1 MSGTKGAGMD
11 FELSFEQKT
20 FRESMRKFAEKEVSP
35 GIIERDMKGE
45 FNWEAWKKAGE
56 FGILGLPIPEEY
68 GGGGADIMTMM
79 AGMEGFGLGCRDAGF
94 YLSLAAHTIIGEI
107 PIWKFGSEKQ
117 KLKYLPKMCSG
128 EWVSAY
134 GLSEPDAGSDA
145 TSLRTSAIRKADHYV
160 LNGTKMFITNG
171 PIADVVVVFATVDK
185 SKGPKGITA
194 FIVEKGSPGFS
205 VSRALD
211 KMGQRTSPTGELV
224 FEDCAVPLENRLG
237 EEGQGMPILIE
248 SLEWERACLLTG
260 SIGVCEY
267 ELARCVKYANERVQF
282 GKPIGQFQ
290 LIQERLA
297 NMKWRLEASRL
308 LVYRAAWMKQKG
320 IPARMEAAIAKL
332 VMSETRVA
340 NSLDAVQ
347 IHGGYGYM
355 REFEVERVLRDSI
368 AATIG
373 AGSTEIQKI
382 TIARHLLSK
391 KG

>member
-1 MSGTKGAGMD
+1 MD
-11 FELSFEQKT
+11 FEWTFEQRA

-35 GIIERDMKGE
+35 GIVERDKNGE
-45 FNWEAWKKAGE
+45 FNWEAWRKAGE
-56 FGILGLPIPEEY
+56 FGILGLPIPEKY
-68 GGGGADIMTMM
+68 GGGGADIMTML

-94 YLSLAAHTIIGEI
+94 YLSLAAHIVIGEI
-107 PIWKFGSEKQ
+107 PIWKFGSEEQ
-117 KLKYLPKMCSG
+117 KSKYLPKMCKG
-128 EWVSAY
+128 EWIGAY

-145 TSLRTSAIRKADHYV
+145 ISLRTKAVRKGDHYI

-171 PIADVVVVFATVDK
+171 PIADVVIVFATVDRT
-185 SKGPKGITA
+185 KGAKGITA
-194 FIVEKGSPGFS
+194 YIVEKGFPGFS
-205 VSRALD
+205 VSRELD

-224 FEDCAVPLENRLG
+224 FEDCIVPLENRLG
-237 EEGQGMPILIE
+237 EEGQGLAILYE
-248 SLEWERACLLTG
+248 SLEWERACLLAGTVG
-260 SIGVCEY
+260 QIEY
-267 ELARCVKYANERVQF
+267 ELERCVRYANERVQF

-308 LVYRAAWMKQKG
+308 LVYRAAWMKQQG

-332 VMSETRVA
+332 AISETRVA
-340 NSLDAVQ
+340 NALDAVQ

-373 AGSTEIQKI
+373 AGTSEIQKI
-382 TIARHLLSK
+382 TIARHLLSHY
-391 KG
+391 

>member
-1 MSGTKGAGMD
+1 MD
-11 FELSFEQKT
+11 FEWTFEQRA

-35 GIIERDMKGE
+35 GIVERDKNGE

-56 FGILGLPIPEEY
+56 FGILGLPIPEKY
-68 GGGGADIMTMM
+68 GGGGADIMTML

-94 YLSLAAHTIIGEI
+94 YLSLAVHIVIGEI
-107 PIWKFGSEKQ
+107 PIWKFGSEEQ
-117 KLKYLPKMCSG
+117 KSKYLPKMCKG
-128 EWVSAY
+128 EWIGAY

-145 TSLRTSAIRKADHYV
+145 ISLRTRAVRKGDHYI

-171 PIADVVVVFATVDK
+171 PIADVVIVFATVDRT
-185 SKGPKGITA
+185 KGAKGITA
-194 FIVEKGSPGFS
+194 YIVEKGFPGFS
-205 VSRALD
+205 VSRELD

-224 FEDCAVPLENRLG
+224 FEDCIVPLENRLG
-237 EEGQGMPILIE
+237 EEGQGLAILFE
-248 SLEWERACLLTG
+248 SLEWERACLLAGTVG
-260 SIGVCEY
+260 QIEY
-267 ELARCVKYANERVQF
+267 ELERCVRYANERVQF
-282 GKPIGQFQ
+282 GKPIGHFQ

-308 LVYRAAWMKQKG
+308 LVYRAAWMKQQG

-332 VMSETRVA
+332 AISETRVA
-340 NSLDAVQ
+340 NALDAVQ

-373 AGSTEIQKI
+373 AGTSEIQKI
-382 TIARHLLSK
+382 TIARHLLSHY
-391 KG
+391 

>member
-1 MSGTKGAGMD
+1 MD
-11 FELSFEQKT
+11 FEWNFEQKT
-20 FRESMRKFAEKEVSP
+20 FKESMRKFAEKEVSP
-35 GIIERDMKGE
+35 GIIERDKKGE
-45 FNWEAWKKAGE
+45 FNWGAWKKAGE
-56 FGILGLPIPEEY
+56 FGILGLPIPEKY
-68 GGGGADIMTMM
+68 GGGEADVITMM
-79 AGMEGFGLGCRDAGF
+79 AGLEGFGLGCRDAGF
-94 YLSLAAHTIIGEI
+94 YLALSAHMVIGEI
-107 PIWKFGSEKQ
+107 PIWKFGTEKQ

-128 EWVSAY
+128 DWIGAY

-145 TSLRTSAIRKADHYV
+145 VSLRTSAVKKGDHYI

-171 PIADVVVVFATVDK
+171 PIADVIVVFATVDR

-194 FIVEKGSPGFS
+194 FIVEKGFPGFS
-205 VSRALD
+205 VGRELD

-224 FEDCAVPLENRLG
+224 FEDCLVPVENCLG
-237 EEGQGMPILIE
+237 GEGQGLPILFE
-248 SLEWERACLLTG
+248 SLEWERTCLLTG
-260 SIGVCEY
+260 SIGTCEY
-267 ELARCVKYANERVQF
+267 ELDRCIKYANERIQF

-308 LVYRAAWMKQKG
+308 LVYRAGWMKQKG

-332 VMSETRVA
+332 AISETRVA
-340 NSLDAVQ
+340 NALDAVQ

-368 AATIG
+368 AASIG

-382 TIARHLLSK
+382 TIARQLLSK

>member
-1 MSGTKGAGMD
+1 MD
-11 FELSFEQKT
+11 FEWTFEQRT

-35 GIIERDMKGE
+35 GIVERDKNGE
-45 FNWEAWKKAGE
+45 FNWEAWRKAGE
-56 FGILGLPIPEEY
+56 FGILGLPIPEKY
-68 GGGGADIMTMM
+68 GGGGADIMTML

-94 YLSLAAHTIIGEI
+94 YLSLAAHIVIGEI
-107 PIWKFGSEKQ
+107 PIWKFGSEEQ
-117 KLKYLPKMCSG
+117 KSKYLPKMCKG
-128 EWVSAY
+128 EWIGAY

-145 TSLRTSAIRKADHYV
+145 ISLRTKAVRKGDHYI

-171 PIADVVVVFATVDK
+171 PIADVVIVFATVDRT
-185 SKGPKGITA
+185 KGAKGITA
-194 FIVEKGSPGFS
+194 YIVEKGFPGFS
-205 VSRALD
+205 VSRELD

-224 FEDCAVPLENRLG
+224 FEDCIVPLENRLG
-237 EEGQGMPILIE
+237 EEGQGLAILYE
-248 SLEWERACLLTG
+248 SLEWERACLLAGTVG
-260 SIGVCEY
+260 QIEY
-267 ELARCVKYANERVQF
+267 ELERCVRYANERVQF

-308 LVYRAAWMKQKG
+308 LVYRAAWMKQQG

-332 VMSETRVA
+332 AISETRVA
-340 NSLDAVQ
+340 NALDAVQ

-373 AGSTEIQKI
+373 AGTSEIQKI
-382 TIARHLLSK
+382 TIARHLLSHY
-391 KG
+391 

>member
-1 MSGTKGAGMD
+1 MD
-11 FELSFEQKT
+11 FEWTFEQKT
-20 FRESMRKFAEKEVSP
+20 FNESMRKFAEKEVSP
-35 GIIERDMKGE
+35 GIIERDRTGE
-45 FNWEAWKKAGE
+45 FHREAWKKAGE
-56 FGILGLPIPEEY
+56 FGILGLPVPEKY
-68 GGGGADIMTMM
+68 GGGGADVITMM
-79 AGMEGFGLGCRDAGF
+79 AGFEGFGLGCRDAGF
-94 YLSLAAHTIIGEI
+94 YLALSAHMVIGEI
-107 PIWKFGSEKQ
+107 PTWKFGTEKQ

-128 EWVSAY
+128 EWIGAY

-145 TSLRTSAIRKADHYV
+145 VSLRTSAVKKGDHYI

-171 PIADVVVVFATVDK
+171 PIADVIVVFATVDR

-194 FIVEKGSPGFS
+194 FIVEKGFPGFS
-205 VSRALD
+205 VGRELD

-224 FEDCAVPLENRLG
+224 FEDCVVPVENCLG
-237 EEGQGMPILIE
+237 GEGQGLPILFE
-248 SLEWERACLLTG
+248 SLEWERTCLLTG
-260 SIGVCEY
+260 SIGTCEY
-267 ELARCVKYANERVQF
+267 ELNRCIKYANERVQF

-308 LVYRAAWMKQKG
+308 LVYRAGWMKQKG
-320 IPARMEAAIAKL
+320 MPARMEAAIAKL
-332 VMSETRVA
+332 AISETRVA
-340 NSLDAVQ
+340 NALDAVQ

-382 TIARHLLSK
+382 TIARQLLSSHRS
-391 KG
+391 

>member
-1 MSGTKGAGMD
+1 MD
-11 FELSFEQKT
+11 FEWNFEQKT
-20 FRESMRKFAEKEVSP
+20 FKESMRKFAEKEVSP
-35 GIIERDMKGE
+35 GIIERDKKGE
-45 FNWEAWKKAGE
+45 FNWGAWKKAGE
-56 FGILGLPIPEEY
+56 FGILGLPIPEKY
-68 GGGGADIMTMM
+68 GGGEADVITMM
-79 AGMEGFGLGCRDAGF
+79 AGLEGFGLGCRDAGF
-94 YLSLAAHTIIGEI
+94 YLALSAHMVIGEI
-107 PIWKFGSEKQ
+107 PIWKFGTEKQ

-128 EWVSAY
+128 DWIGAY

-145 TSLRTSAIRKADHYV
+145 VSLRTSAVKKGDHYI

-171 PIADVVVVFATVDK
+171 PIADVIVVFATVDR
-185 SKGPKGITA
+185 SKGPKGLTA
-194 FIVEKGSPGFS
+194 FIVEKGFPGFS
-205 VSRALD
+205 VGRELV

-224 FEDCAVPLENRLG
+224 FEDCLVPVENCLG
-237 EEGQGMPILIE
+237 GEGQGLPILFE
-248 SLEWERACLLTG
+248 SLEWERTCLLTG
-260 SIGVCEY
+260 SIGTCEY
-267 ELARCVKYANERVQF
+267 ELARCIKYANERVQF

-308 LVYRAAWMKQKG
+308 LVYRAGWMKQKG

-332 VMSETRVA
+332 AISETRVA
-340 NSLDAVQ
+340 NALDAVQ

-382 TIARHLLSK
+382 TIARQLLSK

>member
-1 MSGTKGAGMD
+1 MD
-11 FELSFEQKT
+11 FEWTFEQRA

-35 GIIERDMKGE
+35 GIVERDKNGE
-45 FNWEAWKKAGE
+45 FNWEAWRKAGE
-56 FGILGLPIPEEY
+56 FGILGLPIPEKY
-68 GGGGADIMTMM
+68 GGGGADIMTML

-94 YLSLAAHTIIGEI
+94 YLSLAAHIVIGEI
-107 PIWKFGSEKQ
+107 PIWKFGSEEQ
-117 KLKYLPKMCSG
+117 KSKYLPKMCKG
-128 EWVSAY
+128 EWIGAY

-145 TSLRTSAIRKADHYV
+145 ISLRTRAVRKGDHYI

-171 PIADVVVVFATVDK
+171 PIADVVIVFATVDRT
-185 SKGPKGITA
+185 KGAKGITA
-194 FIVEKGSPGFS
+194 YIVEKGFPGFS
-205 VSRALD
+205 VSRELD

-224 FEDCAVPLENRLG
+224 FEDCIVPLDNRLG
-237 EEGQGMPILIE
+237 EEGQGLAILYE
-248 SLEWERACLLTG
+248 SLEWERACLLAGTVG
-260 SIGVCEY
+260 QIEY
-267 ELARCVKYANERVQF
+267 ELERCVRYANERVQF

-308 LVYRAAWMKQKG
+308 LVYRAAWMKQQG

-332 VMSETRVA
+332 AISETRVA
-340 NSLDAVQ
+340 NALDAVQ

-373 AGSTEIQKI
+373 AGTSEIQKI
-382 TIARHLLSK
+382 TIARHLLSHY
-391 KG
+391 

>member
-1 MSGTKGAGMD
+1 MD
-11 FELSFEQKT
+11 FEWTFEQRA

-35 GIIERDMKGE
+35 GIVERDKNGE
-45 FNWEAWKKAGE
+45 FNWEAWRKAGE
-56 FGILGLPIPEEY
+56 FGILGLPIPEKY
-68 GGGGADIMTMM
+68 GGGGADIMTML

-94 YLSLAAHTIIGEI
+94 YLSLAAHIVIGEI
-107 PIWKFGSEKQ
+107 PIWKFGSEEQ
-117 KLKYLPKMCSG
+117 KSKYLPKMCKG
-128 EWVSAY
+128 EWIGAY

-145 TSLRTSAIRKADHYV
+145 ISLRTRAVRKGDHYI

-171 PIADVVVVFATVDK
+171 PIADVVIVFATVDRT
-185 SKGPKGITA
+185 KGAKGITA
-194 FIVEKGSPGFS
+194 YIVEKGFPGFS
-205 VSRALD
+205 VSRELD

-224 FEDCAVPLENRLG
+224 FEDCIVPLENRLG
-237 EEGQGMPILIE
+237 EEGQGLAILYE
-248 SLEWERACLLTG
+248 SLEWERACLLAGTVG
-260 SIGVCEY
+260 QIEY
-267 ELARCVKYANERVQF
+267 ELERCVRYANERVQF

-308 LVYRAAWMKQKG
+308 LVYRAAWMKQQG

-332 VMSETRVA
+332 AISETRVA
-340 NSLDAVQ
+340 NALDAVQ

-373 AGSTEIQKI
+373 AGTSEIQKI
-382 TIARHLLSK
+382 TIARHLLSHY
-391 KG
+391 

>member
-1 MSGTKGAGMD
+1 MD
-11 FELSFEQKT
+11 FEWTFEQRA

-35 GIIERDMKGE
+35 GIVERDKNGE

-56 FGILGLPIPEEY
+56 FGILGLPIPEKY
-68 GGGGADIMTMM
+68 GGGGADIMTML

-94 YLSLAAHTIIGEI
+94 YLSLAAHIVIGEI
-107 PIWKFGSEKQ
+107 PIWKFGSEEQ
-117 KLKYLPKMCSG
+117 KSKYLPKMCKG
-128 EWVSAY
+128 EWIGAY

-145 TSLRTSAIRKADHYV
+145 ISLRTRAVRKGDHYI

-171 PIADVVVVFATVDK
+171 PIADVVIVFATVDRT
-185 SKGPKGITA
+185 KGAKGITA
-194 FIVEKGSPGFS
+194 YIVEKGFPGFS
-205 VSRALD
+205 VSRELD

-224 FEDCAVPLENRLG
+224 FEDCIVPLENRLG
-237 EEGQGMPILIE
+237 EEGQGLAILYE
-248 SLEWERACLLTG
+248 SLEWERACLLAGTVG
-260 SIGVCEY
+260 QIEY
-267 ELARCVKYANERVQF
+267 ELERCVRYANERVQF
-282 GKPIGQFQ
+282 GKPIGHFQ

-308 LVYRAAWMKQKG
+308 LVYRAAWMKQQG

-332 VMSETRVA
+332 AISETRVA
-340 NSLDAVQ
+340 NALDAVQ

-373 AGSTEIQKI
+373 AGTSEIQKI
-382 TIARHLLSK
+382 TIARHLLSHY
-391 KG
+391 